1 MSNSKSS
8 GGFSALVAS
17 LTILICLVIG
27 FLIYFYILGDKSNFF
42 PIEDLKAFKAGEEKL
57 EPKEGNLMGI
67 IYMGGIIVPFL
78 LTVNLVVIV
87 FAVERAFGLMSSK
100 GRGNLKSFLS
110 NVKGLLDE
118 NDVQGA
124 IELCD
129 NQKGSVA
136 NVLRSGLEKYES
148 VETDSNLDREGKIQA
163 IKKEIEDSISL
174 ELPMM
179 SKNMVVLSTCASV
192 GTLVGLIGTVV
203 GMIRSFSAMGQ
214 GQPDTAELSV
224 GISEAL
230 INTFFGIFGSTL
242 AIVVYNYFNTKIDQL
257 THSMDEAGYALVQNF
272 TARAK

>member
-1 MSNSKSS
+1 MSNSKNS

-17 LTILICLVIG
+17 LTILICLIIG
-27 FLIYFYILGDKSNFF
+27 FLVYFYVLGHKSNFF
-42 PIEDLKAFKAGEEKL
+42 PIEDMKAFQAGEEKL

-78 LTVNLVVIV
+78 LAVNLVVIV
-87 FAVERAFGLMSSK
+87 FAIERAFGLMAAK
-100 GRGNLKSFLS
+100 GRGNLKSFLA

-118 NDVQGA
+118 NDVHGA
-124 IELCD
+124 MDLCD
-129 NQKGSVA
+129 NQKGSIA
-136 NVLRSGLEKYES
+136 NVIRSGLEKYES
-148 VETDSNLDREGKIQA
+148 VETDPNLDREGKIQA
-163 IKKEIEDSISL
+163 IKKEIEDSITL
-174 ELPMM
+174 EIPMM
-179 SKNMVVLSTCASV
+179 SKNLVVLSTCASV

-257 THSMDEAGYALVQNF
+257 THAMDEAGYAIVQNF